1 MKPFRRKTIFC
12 YCFCRSVIVWQD
24 GNVTFYSTTTTPL
37 IWKRDRMSCR
47 RKTPQLHSTIPNIL
61 RDISVFAVCFPCHPC
76 TNTIWIPDN
85 SLGTC
90 YSLSDVIFQQIT
102 AGYATGVH
110 SSGRFAIITPVAAI
124 DLKYPIIGASASG
137 IVVCSLCVII
147 TFPFGQTHPV
157 GQADTSV
164 AT

>member
-61 RDISVFAVCFPCHPC
+61 RDISVFAVCFPCHPVEKSEINAGKVRTYLPC
-76 TNTIWIPDN
+76 NRYTSNP
-85 SLGTC
+85 LGEQSVLPVKGQQATERFKYC
-90 YSLSDVIFQQIT
+90 YLLKGGMYT
-102 AGYATGVH
+102 KY
-110 SSGRFAIITPVAAI
+110 VAS
-124 DLKYPIIGASASG
+124 PQS
-137 IVVCSLCVII
+137 
-147 TFPFGQTHPV
+147 PH
-157 GQADTSV
+157 
-164 AT
+164 